1 MVQIEIIRGDG
12 RGKTTNAVGK
22 ILRFLIDNKTVTVIQ
37 FLKTGKECGECKYI
51 QEKFNLNWFTIG
63 KEKFFIPQ
71 KNEKEFREFIKEQLS
86 IVKEYIKN
94 TRNDVL
100 ILDELGFVLHYKL
113 IQIEDIYSLIEQ
125 TNEKIII
132 TGRLVSNDFKNVDS
146 GLVIKEIAHPFQ
158 QGISA
163 RKGVDY

>member
-1 MVQIEIIRGDG
+1 MVQIEIIWGDG

-22 ILRFLIDNKTVTVIQ
+22 ILRSLIDNKKVTVIQ

-51 QEKFNLNWFTIG
+51 KEKFNLNWFTIG

-71 KNEKEFREFIKEQLS
+71 KNEKEFREFIKEQIS

-94 TRNDVL
+94 TKNDVL
-100 ILDELGFVLHYKL
+100 ILDELGFVLYYKL
-113 IQIEDIYSLIEQ
+113 VQIKDIYPLIEQ
-125 TNEKIII
+125 TSEKIII
-132 TGRLVSNDFKNVDS
+132 TGRLISKDFKNIDS
-146 GLVIKEIAHPFQ
+146 DLVIKEIRHPFQ
-158 QGISA
+158 KGIFA